1 MDSKVN
7 FTLVGVFLF
16 VFILGVIG
24 FTFWLGK
31 YGLDTKKVDLYK
43 IYLEESVAGLNIES
57 AIKYK
62 GLNVGAVKQIKI
74 DPNNSEQ
81 IEILVEINEG
91 TPIKEDTVAVLESQG
106 ITGLKFINLT
116 GGLKD
121 SPLLLS
127 NENTIPTIESKKSFF
142 GSLGDSAEDI
152 TVKVNTL
159 LDRLNYILNEK
170 NIQEL
175 SGLLENT
182 NSVAKNLDNAIVV
195 LDDQVIKAMNTLDGT
210 LLKIQ
215 ELINKDTKDTIS
227 EIGAAS
233 LSAQKTFQA
242 LTHEIESGKF
252 DIKEITADSLK
263 RFDKLMLEF
272 DRTMRSA
279 EKMIDKYSDSPS
291 DIIFKSRSDN
301 FGPGEKQ

>member
-16 VFILGVIG
+16 VFILGAVS
-24 FTFWLGK
+24 FSFWLGK
-31 YGLDTKKVDLYK
+31 YGLDSKKVDLYN

-74 DPNNSEQ
+74 DPNNSER

-121 SPLLLS
+121 SNLLQS
-127 NENTIPTIESKKSFF
+127 TDNDIPTIQSKKSFL
-142 GSLGDSAEDI
+142 GSLGDSAEGI
-152 TVKVNTL
+152 TTKVNNL
-159 LDRLNYILNEK
+159 LDKLNFLLNE
-170 NIQEL
+170 NNMNQISSVLQ
-175 SGLLENT
+175 NT
-182 NSVAKNLDNAIVV
+182 NSMTQNLNKTIVNV
-195 LDDQVIKAMNTLDGT
+195 DDKIVNTMNTLDLT
-210 LLKIQ
+210 LIKIQ
-215 ELINKDTKDTIS
+215 ELINKDTKETIQ
-227 EIGAAS
+227 EIGKAS
-233 LSAQKTFQA
+233 ISAKGTFET
-242 LTHEIESGKF
+242 LTNEIQSGKF

-263 RFDKLMLEF
+263 RLDKLMLEF